1 LPNTKTKFILYA
13 CAECID
19 NKGDVILF
27 AVQSGGNI
35 QKGVMTP
42 VSCPIC
48 TYRLP
53 IVALKEFEID
63 TELGLLSGLD

>member
-1 LPNTKTKFILYA
+1 MPNTKFILYG
-13 CAECID
+13 CADCID
-19 NKGDVILF
+19 DEGNVILF
-27 AVQSGGNI
+27 ALQGGGNI
-35 QKGVMTP
+35 QNGVMIP

-53 IVALKEFEID
+53 VVALKEFEID

>member
-1 LPNTKTKFILYA
+1 LPKTKFILYG
-13 CAECID
+13 CADCID
-19 NKGDVILF
+19 DEGNVILF

-35 QKGVMTP
+35 QNGAMTL

-63 TELGLLSGLD
+63 TGLGLLSGLD